1 MNLKKEIFERISSIE
16 KVELSETKKVELALV
31 DDFNKN
37 YQKLNDVF
45 FKAETSVV
53 DYNELGAKI
62 ASDFNNVGQ
71 ILLTANKSFEDIT
84 KASKDLG
91 IELPA
96 QVKNQGEALKLF
108 AKDIDFYIQKLKS
121 NKISLQNG

>member
-1 MNLKKEIFERISSIE
+1 MNIKQEVFSKIT
-16 KVELSETKKVELALV
+16 ELSKEQDNRRVELALV
-31 DDFNKN
+31 DDFNKS

-45 FKAETSVV
+45 FKAETNVV
-53 DYNELGAKI
+53 DYNELAVKI
-62 ASDFNNVGQ
+62 INDFNTAGQ
-71 ILLTANKSFEDIT
+71 VLLAANKSFEDIT

-108 AKDIDFYIQKLKS
+108 AKDIDFYINKLKS